1 MASLHSTCKNEVIE
15 RDVRERERVAEAVIC
30 LWTFILGVRCLWTF
44 MFGGGGAPP
53 LERMERSRR
62 ESWYS
67 WRDERREKTHV
78 KCS

>member
-15 RDVRERERVAEAVIC
+15 RDVRERERVAEAVI
-30 LWTFILGVRCLWTF
+30 CLWTF